1 MLHVLPHMPAHS
13 YRDLGIFVDIA
24 QLILMVAVTYVLS
37 CLVRMMRQ
45 VQAVASFWVKR
56 WNELPPLGALG
67 GLTAIDTRKVI
78 EEAARDHQVPN
89 ASNGHD
95 QSTGVVPG
103 CGEGFPRAL

>member
-1 MLHVLPHMPAHS
+1 MPAHS

-24 QLILMVAVTYVLS
+24 QLILMVAVTYVLW
-37 CLVRMMRQ
+37 CLVRMMRH
-45 VQAVASFWVKR
+45 VQSVASFWVQR

-78 EEAARDHQVPN
+78 EEAAGDHQVPN

-95 QSTGVVPG
+95 QSTGVVPA